1 MKHDDMSFTSLPA
14 RESDDESREM
24 EDIYVPPQRSC
35 NFRMILYYGILA
47 LLASGWFV
55 AVNLYHHPRVI
66 DIPGLSSPHPFPPE
80 VFSRVKRVF
89 LPDERYIGPSNQTHQ
104 NWDHLVAA
112 HDALYIE
119 NPEIYGYMEG
129 SGPPFHHENMASPV
143 PRKFYVVSL
152 LHQLHCLNIVR
163 FHYWQV
169 KQGHPVVGLYP
180 EVSWDA
186 HIDHCFEYLR
196 QAISCG
202 SGFAVEGHSPL
213 VVDGQLG
220 EASTVTGWG
229 IEHDCIN
236 FEALRAFQI
245 DQERVYNA
253 TWHK

>member
-104 NWDHLVAA
+104 NWDHLVAGNPVPMPPRVDLFDAEMHAPA

-119 NPEIYGYMEG
+119 NPEIYGYIEG

-152 LHQLHCLNIVR
+152 LHQLHCL
-163 FHYWQV
+163 
-169 KQGHPVVGLYP
+169 
-180 EVSWDA
+180 
-186 HIDHCFEYLR
+186 
-196 QAISCG
+196 AISCG